1 MKEVTAG
8 RFTVHCES
16 GAFPTYFVDKKTGT
30 YTDFATGRYGSTDKA
45 ETNVEPE
52 GKDKRIIRVLNA
64 AGQIF
69 KDNRKV
75 VSSYCKKRNLSD
87 SDQERFGIG
96 ASTEIIAKMKSL
108 GYTEEELLRAGLI
121 KKREDG
127 TVTELFWNRLMFPI
141 RDKDGDIVGFGGR
154 VTDAKAKSCKYLN
167 TPETELFQK
176 RSILYMYDIASKA
189 ECNSY
194 ILCEGYMDVISM
206 HKAGFIN
213 TVASMGTS
221 LTPEQI
227 ELLKTKPHIYCMF
240 DSDEAGVKAAK
251 RNVPALLKEGF
262 LVKVVNLSPCKDP
275 DELLSQEEGKNILME
290 RLKEAKP
297 GKEFLRETYKA
308 GDSQEIV
315 DVILNY

>member
-1 MKEVTAG
+1 MKEVSAG

-16 GAFPTYFVDKKTGT
+16 GAFPTYFVDKKNGT
-30 YTDFATGRYGSTDKA
+30 YTDFATGKYGSTERA
-45 ETNVEPE
+45 EETEPE
-52 GKDKRIIRVLNA
+52 GKNELLIQINEAVGRIFQN
-64 AGQIF
+64 
-69 KDNRKV
+69 NRRA
-75 VSSYCKKRNLSD
+75 VSRYCKKRNLSD
-87 SDQERFGIG
+87 ADQERFGIG
-96 ASTEIIAKMKSL
+96 ASTEFIAEMKNL
-108 GYTEEELLRAGLI
+108 GYTEDDLLRAGLV

-127 TVTELFWNRLMFPI
+127 TVSEVFWNRLMFTI

-154 VTDAKAKSCKYLN
+154 VTDEKTKSCKYLN
-167 TPETELFQK
+167 TPETELFRK
-176 RSILYMYDIASKA
+176 RSILYMYDVASKA

-227 ELLKTKPHIYCMF
+227 GLLKTKPHIYVMF
-240 DSDEAGVKAAK
+240 DSDEAGVNAAK

-275 DELLSQEEGKNILME
+275 DELLSQEDGKNKLME
-290 RLKEAKP
+290 RLKDAKP
-297 GKEFLRETYKA
+297 GRDFLRENYRA